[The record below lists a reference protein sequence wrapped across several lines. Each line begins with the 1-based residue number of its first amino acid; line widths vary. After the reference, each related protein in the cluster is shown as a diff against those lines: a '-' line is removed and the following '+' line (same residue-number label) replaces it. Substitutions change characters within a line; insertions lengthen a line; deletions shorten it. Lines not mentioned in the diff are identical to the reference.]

1 MTMNSSGPISL
12 GGATTGQSIN
22 LEVGAPATSTVSLN
36 DVIVRQL
43 AGVVSGQIVVPT
55 DFYGKSLASG
65 WFAQFT
71 NSSPTGNYGSYLSA
85 VEQSNSNLWV
95 ANILFPSGSSN
106 FWTKISGD
114 DGSVISNF
122 TYSFTGPNIF
132 SANCNL
138 SRVRESNYYPS
149 RMLVSFS
156 QQNGAPGAG
165 FSSGTLIGYINKS
178 DGSVVSTAPV
188 RYFGITG
195 SQTGGG
201 SGVTSLVDAPNGNIF
216 FSYSNPPGAGTNIL
230 LNSSFS
236 FLQQSSTI
244 GNAANS
250 VFRAANN
257 LELYSGNTID
267 YVFGETA
274 PSPALLGRLMQGKY
288 DMSTSSYSDVTLRGP
303 MGVAIGS
310 SLQGGLSPSARYA
323 GNTGGTGPAS
333 PPITAPRNLW
343 KLNRAT
349 GNIDVARTTPA
360 TGRLSQFAGIST
372 NSNSSGDIYVVILNG
387 GVLRLHK
394 FDSSL
399 NNTATWDVTGSA
411 GVGISAGYFRGDYLY
426 LQLVFTYSLPAKFWI
441 LKIKSD
447 FTTIASGLTAT
458 VGGFTIT
465 LTSNNAQNITSY
477 DAPFTSPATPK
488 GTGGPTGFTNVP
500 AMSISI
506 APNPVTYSGIKTT
519 V

>member
-1 MTMNSSGPISL
+1 MNSSGPISL

-71 NSSPTGNYGSYLSA
+71 STSPTGNYQPFISA
-85 VEQSNSNLWV
+85 VEQSTSNIWV
-95 ANILFPSGSSN
+95 VNYLAPAYQSN

-114 DGSVISNF
+114 DGSVISNY
-122 TYSFTGPNIF
+122 TYSFTSPSIF

-138 SRVRESNYYPS
+138 STVKESNYYPT
-149 RMLVSFS
+149 RMLVSFN
-156 QQNGAPGAG
+156 QQNGAPGG
-165 FSSGTLIGYINKS
+165 GSSSGPLIGYINKS
-178 DGSVVSTAPV
+178 DGSVVSTAPA
-188 RYFGITG
+188 RYFGITPAQVAG
-195 SQTGGG
+195 GTGLN
-201 SGVTSLVDAPNGNIF
+201 SLVDAPNGNIF
-216 FSYSNPPGAGTNIL
+216 FSYSTPPGSGTNIL
-230 LNSSFS
+230 VNSSFS
-236 FLQQSSTI
+236 FLQQSGVI

-267 YVFGETA
+267 YVFGETT

-288 DMSTSSYSDVTLRGP
+288 NMSTSSYSDVTLRGP
-303 MGVAIGS
+303 MGVAIGTNS
-310 SLQGGLSPSARYA
+310 GLVGGLSPTSRIAA
-323 GNTGGTGPAS
+323 NTGGTGPAS
-333 PPITAPRNLW
+333 PPITAPRNIW

-360 TGRLSQFAGIST
+360 TGRLSQIANIST
-372 NSNSSGDIYVVILNG
+372 NVNSSADMYIAILNG

-465 LTSNNAQNITSY
+465 LTPNNAQNITSY

-488 GTGGPTGFTNVP
+488 GTGPAPGFTNVP

-506 APNPVTYSGIKTT
+506 APNPVTFSGIKTT